1 MLVGLLK
8 RATDRLEIAVLVY
21 RVGQKVGHKLV
32 TTLLSNPNRLKK
44 IHWKIPWVGFL
55 ISI

>member
-21 RVGQKVGHKLV
+21 RVGQKSGPQSRDHTSVK
-32 TTLLSNPNRLKK
+32 S
-44 IHWKIPWVGFL
+44 
-55 ISI
+55 